1 MNFFSVHISSIH
13 PSIHLSCMVC
23 HGSWVQFFTPGRK
36 ENKLNKRRKDREYE
50 DMKGLLSTL
59 TDLKSDPEESRK
71 S

>member
-1 MNFFSVHISSIH
+1 
-13 PSIHLSCMVC
+13 MVC